1 MLINFYWDFLCSSS
15 SWLWSHQL
23 SMTFTI
29 SISQARSM
37 FTSLTSSW
45 RYRNQVILGALI
57 MSSVFCSSLV
67 SKYFTTYN
75 SDTCW
80 SVVAELGTFW
90 RSFVLFGNEKLNI
103 STDQE
108 EKSSQVKGSVS
119 CGRIDC
125 SSIWAKKCRKVFSI
139 VTSYWKLFPFYM
151 TIGEHHFFLLVS
163 FPGTKGCSYEIH
175 SYSGWPDI
183 SRFSTYDLANL
194 KNFQHSCLSFPAD
207 QCLYTVCLIGP
218 IYVQ

>member
-1 MLINFYWDFLCSSS
+1 
-15 SWLWSHQL
+15 
-23 SMTFTI
+23 MTFTI

-139 VTSYWKLFPFYM
+139 VTSYWKLFPF
-151 TIGEHHFFLLVS
+151 TWRLESIIFFCWWAFQGLRVVVMRYTHILVDQIFLD
-163 FPGTKGCSYEIH
+163 FPPMI
-175 SYSGWPDI
+175 WLI
-183 SRFSTYDLANL
+183 WRIFSTVAYL
-194 KNFQHSCLSFPAD
+194 FQLTNVYIP
-207 QCLYTVCLIGP
+207 
-218 IYVQ
+218 YV